1 MTAHKFSKTEFIVMA
16 LGNIVGSGIFLASS
30 AVISSAGAWA
40 PLAYLL
46 GGLIM
51 MMEVSFII
59 EMSIAKP
66 VPGAFK
72 AHAQEIFG
80 EWWGFVNGWMFWT
93 SAVLG
98 MSSEITACALF
109 TRLWL
114 PSVPLWLLS
123 LIFAIL
129 ITLINLNDLK
139 GLSKAEAGLAATKI
153 AAIVLF
159 VILGGLVAFGLPIGG
174 ATPNFSEFHA
184 ALATPW
190 EGVAGLLGS
199 MLIILYAYTGTGI
212 IGLAATETHHAEK
225 VVPSATR
232 IITYSVVSLYTIAVF
247 LIITLLPTESLDPDT
262 SPFVSIL
269 TIFKIPYAANILNFI
284 LLTAALSSLN
294 SQVYSASR
302 MLFSMAKSN
311 QAPKVVGRQ
320 NAKGVPV
327 AAIWMSGLVL
337 LGTALLS
344 YLLPEKLFIYT
355 ICASGVLALVN
366 WLSVSATHY
375 FFRKKILAEAPEK
388 LKYRAP
394 FYPYLSWICF
404 FTVLITLLSAPLY
417 PDQLPGFYSGALLL
431 LLISIAYFLIP
442 LKNPNQPK

>member
-1 MTAHKFSKTEFIVMA
+1 MAVHKFNRTEFIVMA

-30 AVISSAGAWA
+30 AVIGAAGAWA
-40 PLAYLL
+40 PLAYLS

-51 MMEVSFII
+51 MMEVAFII

-98 MSSEITACALF
+98 MSSEVIACSIF

-114 PSVPLWLLS
+114 PNMPLWILS
-123 LIFAIL
+123 LFFAIL
-129 ITLINLNDLK
+129 ITIINLNDLK
-139 GLSKAEAGLAATKI
+139 GLSKAEVALAATKI
-153 AAIVLF
+153 SALLIFVL
-159 VILGGLVAFGLPIGG
+159 VGSLVVFGIPIGA
-174 ATPNFSEFHA
+174 ATPNLEEFRIA
-184 ALATPW
+184 VSAPL
-190 EGVAGLLGS
+190 EGISGLLGS
-199 MLIILYAYTGTGI
+199 MLIVLYAYTGTGI
-212 IGLAATETHHAEK
+212 IGLAAIETAHAEK
-225 VVPSATR
+225 TVPSATK
-232 IITYSVVSLYTIAVF
+232 IVTYSVVGLYSVAVL
-247 LIITLLPTESLDPDT
+247 LIIALLPAASLDPDT

-269 TIFKIPYAANILNFI
+269 NIFQIPYAPSILNFI
-284 LLTAALSSLN
+284 LLTASLSSLN

-302 MLFSMAKSN
+302 MLYSMAKN
-311 QAPKVVGRQ
+311 RQAPKSVGTQ

-327 AAIWMSGLVL
+327 TAVWMSGAVL

-344 YLLPEKLFIYT
+344 YLLPERLYLYT
-355 ICASGVLALVN
+355 ISASGVLALVN

-375 FFRKKILAEAPEK
+375 FFRKKLLAQTPEK
-388 LKYRAP
+388 LKYKAP

-404 FTVLITLLSAPLY
+404 FTVLLALLSAPLY
-417 PDQLPGFYSGALLL
+417 PDQIPGLYSGAIL
-431 LLISIAYFLIP
+431 LLIIGTTYFLI
-442 LKNPNQPK
+442 